1 MQYKSAQHPS
11 VVKLC
16 GHCLQASPSGV
27 QVGGAG
33 SGGGGG
39 KPCSIKHGMSAWM
52 NESISR
58 RRSHLGTCRLCLLT
72 KLGTICVVGRSHQKC
87 QKQPFIRNTRHATS
101 IAKRQYS
108 EKPGFGRLVL
118 GPYSLWARLAVVWLC
133 IHSTAPAPRC
143 CRCGGWTGR
152 GTLCLRLSAAWPCPA
167 PLTDTRCT
175 HVRASLLLLLA
186 VVHRPPASCYQP
198 PPLPAAYIRAARRAS
213 PQTTGCAGGK
223 TYSVA

>member
-1 MQYKSAQHPS
+1 M
-11 VVKLC
+11 C
-16 GHCLQASPSGV
+16 
-27 QVGGAG
+27 
-33 SGGGGG
+33 
-39 KPCSIKHGMSAWM
+39 AWAC
-52 NESISR
+52 R
-58 RRSHLGTCRLCLLT
+58 RRLL
-72 KLGTICVVGRSHQKC
+72 LAAGCAVAVAVVGADVELLGGFCLANLPLVK
-87 QKQPFIRNTRHATS
+87 TRTWPLLGRPRLTPA
-101 IAKRQYS
+101 AAAPAGRQAHW
-108 EKPGFGRLVL
+108 PQRGLA

-198 PPLPAAYIRAARRAS
+198 PPQTISTAFPVVAQRRA
-213 PQTTGCAGGK
+213 C
-223 TYSVA
+223 